1 MKVEKTPEGRP
12 VGEGAR
18 DSRGFPWRLPTTS
31 RASGRLSLNK
41 GGSQGRA
48 RCAQVRPWR
57 PSQDGQ
63 RPRTPCSPAPDAGI
77 PRFAKPKPLSPRLLT
92 APDHP
97 ESHVPRTPATPCRT
111 HRMEVCGAT
120 AGTASS
126 NRCMQRTVVRKHRQ
140 RLGQPA
146 PGFEATTAIVP
157 QAKQSTSA

>member
-12 VGEGAR
+12 VGESAR
-18 DSRGFPWRLPTTS
+18 DARGFPWRLPTTS

-77 PRFAKPKPLSPRLLT
+77 PPLRQT
-92 APDHP
+92 K
-97 ESHVPRTPATPCRT
+97 TP
-111 HRMEVCGAT
+111 
-120 AGTASS
+120 
-126 NRCMQRTVVRKHRQ
+126 
-140 RLGQPA
+140 
-146 PGFEATTAIVP
+146 VP
-157 QAKQSTSA
+157 QATHAPPPPMTQNHTSRKPQRPRAALTGWRSAAPRRARPPATDACSARWYGSTGSGLDSLPPASRRPPP